1 MIFNNKNLINRG
13 DFLIYVNLINEI
25 VKSKMSLETIAN
37 ELSINVEKLNSKL
50 MGTVDFNLRE
60 INMLLKIFPNHSF
73 EYLLKRF

>member
-25 VKSKMSLETIAN
+25 VKSKMSLETIAY

>member
-1 MIFNNKNLINRG
+1 M
-13 DFLIYVNLINEI
+13 IYVNLINEI